1 MGGMPIRNS
10 PPPPAIETARRI
22 ATFVLLSL
30 TCASPLFGPPV
41 LATGQQWI
49 DRSDSYSARVV
60 ALDERLDPEPSTD
73 APALD
78 DQITDINPGYEERA
92 RKSLQQLLLDLHKR
106 RDQEKDPNVRE
117 DLDILIDHV
126 QNEIRARELDS
137 KYQLPYLD
145 PTSTVLGGISALLNE
160 QIPAERRTKA
170 LVRLRKY
177 AGLEPGTTPLTTLAE
192 QRLRQAE
199 SNKALTA
206 PPRSQV
212 ERNLSQSD
220 SVLDAM
226 PGLFQKY
233 GIIGYESAITQLK
246 QQIAQYNRFVSA
258 EVLPKCPTDPR
269 MAPELYAFLMRD
281 SYGVEIS
288 PSESDSEGRTA
299 FRETQSEMQAL
310 AANIAETQHLPSS
323 DYREVIRVLKKD
335 QLQGDAIVAEYTQR
349 LKDIEQIISR
359 EKLLSLPPGEP
370 RIRLATQAESA
381 YALAPFTRC
390 PQMQSSRPEDN
401 QCETILPVNLPA
413 GAAATQATTIDD
425 YTFDAASWTLAA
437 HEIRPGHELQY
448 DALVTHGVSIA
459 RRRLGVKL
467 SSAEG
472 WAVYSEFLI
481 RPYMPPEARLI
492 SLQFLLLREARAFLD
507 PELQGGTITSEDALN
522 LLKNDVVLSDA
533 FANSE
538 VQRFEASP
546 ASGSAYFYG
555 YSQFL
560 QLRNDVERAMGPRF
574 NQQQFHDFVLTQ
586 GKIPVSIIHKAAF
599 EQFVPVP
606 TKALPA
612 H

>member
-1 MGGMPIRNS
+1 MHF
-10 PPPPAIETARRI
+10 PPTNGAPRRI
-22 ATFVLLSL
+22 AAIVCISL
-30 TCASPLFGPPV
+30 VCAALIFGPSV
-41 LATGQQWI
+41 SATDQQWI
-49 DRSDSYSARVV
+49 DRSDKFSARVV
-60 ALDERLDPEPSTD
+60 ALDERLDPEIATD
-73 APALD
+73 VPALD
-78 DQITDINPGYEERA
+78 DQITDISPGFEERA
-92 RKSLQQLLLDLHKR
+92 RKSLQQLLQDLHNR
-106 RDQEKDPNVRE
+106 RAQEKDPNVQE

-126 QNEIRARELDS
+126 QNEIRARELES
-137 KYQLPYLD
+137 KYELPYLD
-145 PTSTVLGGISALLNE
+145 PTNTVFAGITALLDD
-160 QIPAERRTKA
+160 QIPAVRRAKA

-192 QRLRQAE
+192 QRIREAQ
-199 SNKALTA
+199 SNSSLTS

-212 ERNLSQSD
+212 ERNLTQSD

-233 GIIGYESAITQLK
+233 GIQGYESAITQLK
-246 QQIAQYNRFVSA
+246 QQIALYNRFIRA
-258 EVLPKCPTDPR
+258 EVLPKCPTDLR
-269 MAPELYAFLMRD
+269 LAPELYAFLMRD

-288 PSESDSEGRTA
+288 PSESANAGRLA
-299 FRETQSEMQAL
+299 FRETQSEMKAL
-310 AANIAETQHLPSS
+310 AANIAVTQHLPTS
-323 DYREVIRVLKKD
+323 DYREVIRSLKKD

-349 LKDIEQIISR
+349 LKDIEQIIAR

-370 RIRLATQAESA
+370 HIRLATQAESA

-390 PQMQSSRPEDN
+390 PQLLSSRPEDK

-413 GAAATQATTIDD
+413 GAAAVQASTIDD
-425 YTFDAASWTLAA
+425 YTFAAASWTLAA

-448 DALVTHGVSIA
+448 DALVAHGVSIA

-481 RPYMPPEARLI
+481 RPYMPPQARLI

-507 PELQGGTITSEDALN
+507 AELQAGTITSEYALN
-522 LLKNDVVLSDA
+522 LLKNDVVLSEA

-538 VQRFEASP
+538 VQRFAAAP
-546 ASGSAYFYG
+546 ASGSAYLYG
-555 YSQFL
+555 YSEFL
-560 QLRNDVERAMGPRF
+560 QLRKDTERAMGPRF

-586 GKIPVSIIHKAAF
+586 GKIPVSIIHKAVF
-599 EQFVPVP
+599 EQFVKAP
-606 TKALPA
+606 TKAAPV